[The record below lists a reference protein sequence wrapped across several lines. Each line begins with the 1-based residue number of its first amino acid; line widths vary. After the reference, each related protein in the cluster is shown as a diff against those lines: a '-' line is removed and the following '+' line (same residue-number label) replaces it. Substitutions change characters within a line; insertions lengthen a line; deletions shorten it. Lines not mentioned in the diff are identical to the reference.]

1 MRFLGLSRE
10 TVPRALSGKFLS
22 VKIEGKGEKIRR
34 RKIFFVEEKK
44 SREGIGGKYFEKENI
59 FSRGHEKRR
68 RKMSRWRT
76 HTQTHSNR
84 PC

>member
-34 RKIFFVEEKK
+34 RKIFLWRKRK
-44 SREGIGGKYFEKENI
+44 AEKE
-59 FSRGHEKRR
+59 
-68 RKMSRWRT
+68 
-76 HTQTHSNR
+76 
-84 PC
+84 